1 MFRTRV
7 LRATL
12 TLLLLVTLPIVSGAQ
27 EVTPSVTVSDQ
38 PIEDGTV
45 TVDMVVAAGPGWI
58 VIHIDEDGSPGPVIG
73 QAAVE
78 EGENEDVEVEI
89 DEDQATDTLHA
100 MLHDDLGT
108 VGTYE
113 FPGADV
119 PVQLNGEIVMEPF
132 QVQAQETPTPAM
144 TPEATPEATP
154 AATPEETPEPGV
166 LPETGGF
173 TPWALILVAAG
184 AVALFSGVALASV
197 RRPH

>member
-45 TVDMVVAAGPGWI
+45 TVDMVVAAGLGWI

-132 QVQAQETPTPAM
+132 QVQAQETPPPAM